1 MISGITVVRVPVIAY
16 LCQWMFHKRTI
27 NTIFNLILM
36 SALKIN
42 TILTYILW
50 TKNLVGLIEI
60 YETVKL
66 PHIM

>member
-1 MISGITVVRVPVIAY
+1 MISEITVVRVPVIAC